1 LNSAVAELSAGHKI
15 DRGNIRDEPMKIE
28 KTQEEVAREELEAR
42 KKEREK
48 ERQRRKNS
56 YGILNRKLDLSKEV
70 QRRAREMCNCG
81 AYDKIGGVAMHKED
95 CPVVRSARAKN
106 K

>member
-1 LNSAVAELSAGHKI
+1 MDKQTENAL
-15 DRGNIRDEPMKIE
+15 
-28 KTQEEVAREELEAR
+28 EELRQR
-42 KKEREK
+42 KTAREK
-48 ERQRRKNS
+48 ELLRKKNS
-56 YGILNRKLDLSKEV
+56 YGILNRKLDLSKEI

-81 AYDKIGGVAMHKED
+81 AYDKIGEVAMHKED